1 MSNQSTPRKILVAA
15 AAASLA
21 AMLVACDPAPPPDEA
36 SKQATPA
43 PAPVPPAEDAPASAP
58 APSELP
64 PPEESPAD
72 PALPAPDPP
81 PPTDPSPAPKPT
93 AANEP
98 SLASMRSAR
107 PPAKLSVPVDLKYSF
122 DGDPLGNQPV
132 TLHLAAVPRVAGTN
146 LGVSIKAVD
155 GIQVASAG
163 GIAVQ
168 KANANGAYRQH
179 FSVTRQ
185 ASAPAELRVLVT
197 MDMPEGS
204 GFGFYSIPL
213 DAGTKSQKQ
222 QDSVKQ
228 R

>member
-1 MSNQSTPRKILVAA
+1 MSNLSTPLKIFLASPAA
-15 AAASLA
+15 LLA
-21 AMLVACDPAPPPDEA
+21 ALLVACDPAPPKDDAPA
-36 SKQATPA
+36 QATPV
-43 PAPVPPAEDAPASAP
+43 PAPEQSPAEVAPESTP
-58 APSELP
+58 APSE
-64 PPEESPAD
+64 ETPAD
-72 PALPAPDPP
+72 LAPPAPDAP
-81 PPTDPSPAPKPT
+81 PPTEPSPAPKPT

-98 SLASMRSAR
+98 SLASMLSAR
-107 PPAKLSVPVDLKYSF
+107 PSAKLGVPVDLKYSF
-122 DGDPLGNQPV
+122 DGDPLANQPV

-146 LGVSIKAVD
+146 LGVSIKAVE

-197 MDMPEGS
+197 MDMPEGT
-204 GFGFYSIPL
+204 GFGFYSVPL

-222 QDSVKQ
+222 RDSVKQ